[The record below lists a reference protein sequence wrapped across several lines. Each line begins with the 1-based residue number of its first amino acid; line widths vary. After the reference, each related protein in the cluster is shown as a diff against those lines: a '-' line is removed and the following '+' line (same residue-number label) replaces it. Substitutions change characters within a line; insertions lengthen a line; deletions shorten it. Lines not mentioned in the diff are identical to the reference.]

1 MSAARFRY
9 TCQTTLTRATGSET
23 RVERQTPMYESFYG
37 LRERPFDLALNP
49 RRLLLTPQHREALGN
64 LEYGILTRNGVTLLL
79 GEAGTGKTTLIR
91 TAFVRAETETPG
103 GTAAWAYL
111 RNPTLQRGEFLEF
124 LAARFGL
131 SSEAAISKIRLL
143 DELERALLAGKKAV
157 LIIDEAQSVPL
168 ELLEEVR
175 LLANIES
182 DSAKLLPVILA
193 GQPELADRL
202 NEPGLRQL
210 KQRIALRFTLV
221 PFQLPETAAYI
232 AARIDEAGGTP
243 ARVFTREAVLL
254 VHQRSGGIPRTINV
268 ICENALLTGYV
279 EEQRPV
285 GREVI
290 EAVCRDF
297 DLWSGAAAAAPI
309 SPSVPEPA
317 APEVTEPD
325 TVLRPERGRGWA
337 IWRRS
342 S

>member
-1 MSAARFRY
+1 
-9 TCQTTLTRATGSET
+9 
-23 RVERQTPMYESFYG
+23 MYESFYG
-37 LRERPFDLALNP
+37 LQERPFDLALNP

-64 LEYGILTRNGVTLLL
+64 LEYGILSKNGVTLLI

-91 TAFVRAETETPG
+91 TAFARAEAENPG

-111 RNPTLQRGEFLEF
+111 KNPTLQRAEFLEF
-124 LAARFGL
+124 LVARFAL
-131 SSEAAISKIRLL
+131 STQAATSKVRML
-143 DELERALLAGKKAV
+143 DELERALLSGKKAV
-157 LIIDEAQSVPL
+157 LIIDEAQIVPL
-168 ELLEEVR
+168 ELLDEVR

-210 KQRIALRFTLV
+210 KQRVALRCTLK
-221 PFQLPETAAYI
+221 PFQLNETAAYI
-232 AARIDEAGGTP
+232 AARIDSVGGTP
-243 ARVFTREAVLL
+243 SQVFTRDAVLA
-254 VHQRSGGIPRTINV
+254 VNQHSGGIPRTINV

-285 GREVI
+285 GRDVV
-290 EAVCRDF
+290 EAVVRDF
-297 DLWSGAAAAAPI
+297 DLWGSAVVEPPVAP
-309 SPSVPEPA
+309 PVPTPIEEPA
-317 APEVTEPD
+317 ERPSTETPD
-325 TVLRPERGRGWA
+325 SGKVLPDRGRGWA

>member
-1 MSAARFRY
+1 
-9 TCQTTLTRATGSET
+9 
-23 RVERQTPMYESFYG
+23 MYESFYG

-49 RRLLLTPQHREALGN
+49 REILLTAQHREALGN
-64 LEYGILTRNGVTLLL
+64 LEYGILSRNGITLLL

-91 TAFVRAETETPG
+91 TAFARVEAETPG

-111 RNPTLQRGEFLEF
+111 RNPTLQRGEFLQF

-131 SSEAAISKIRLL
+131 SSEAASSKLRLL
-143 DELERALLAGKKAV
+143 DELEGALVGGKKAV

-182 DSAKLLPVILA
+182 DSAKLLPVVLA
-193 GQPELADRL
+193 GQPELAARL

-210 KQRIALRFTLV
+210 KQRIALRCTLG
-221 PFQLPETAAYI
+221 PFQLSETAAYI
-232 AARIDEAGGTP
+232 AARIDNAGGTP
-243 ARVFTREAVLL
+243 VRVFTRDAVLAI
-254 VHQRSGGIPRTINV
+254 HERSGGIARTINV

-285 GREVI
+285 GRQVI
-290 EAVCRDF
+290 ETVCGDF
-297 DLWSGAAAAAPI
+297 DLWSTA
-309 SPSVPEPA
+309 
-317 APEVTEPD
+317 VTEPPAVNESPPAPSPID
-325 TVLRPERGRGWA
+325 VPAVSSEDVTEQGSVVPTDRRRGWA